1 MNSIKEE
8 DINGSQEGEDSN
20 IIPQIKRR
28 SYKTQ
33 TQKCHLMN
41 LESLYN
47 KLGKVK

>member
-1 MNSIKEE
+1 MLPIEE
-8 DINGSQEGEDSN
+8 SN
-20 IIPQIKRR
+20 IIPQVKRR

-33 TQKCHLMN
+33 TQKNHLN